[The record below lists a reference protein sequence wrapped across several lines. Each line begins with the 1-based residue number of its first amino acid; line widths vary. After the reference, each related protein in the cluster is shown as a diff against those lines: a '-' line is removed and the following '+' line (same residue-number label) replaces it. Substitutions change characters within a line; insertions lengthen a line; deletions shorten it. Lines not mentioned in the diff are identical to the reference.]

1 MEKRF
6 CTKCGEQLQ
15 GEEKFCQKCGN
26 ALSSEMKET
35 VSMETIAAQIGNSKS
50 QKKTSKKS
58 KFLKGIGVVIA
69 LLIVSGIFTSMSDD
83 GNSKRKGST
92 IQIKAEDLANAYE
105 QDSSA
110 AEEKYKNKSVKVTG
124 QLINKYQFKNSQN
137 YGLIIYD
144 KISGGKRYGVIV
156 DVPKDNVDV
165 ANKMKK
171 GDFVN
176 VEGNCV
182 GIVKQDDPDNISI
195 QIHSVKVNE

>member
-1 MEKRF
+1 
-6 CTKCGEQLQ
+6 
-15 GEEKFCQKCGN
+15 
-26 ALSSEMKET
+26 
-35 VSMETIAAQIGNSKS
+35 
-50 QKKTSKKS
+50 
-58 KFLKGIGVVIA
+58 
-69 LLIVSGIFTSMSDD
+69 MSDD
-83 GNSKRKGST
+83 GNSKSKGST
-92 IQIKAEDLANAYE
+92 IQIKAEELANAYE